1 MIETIVLVVRITVQL
16 RNLCFRQEVSLE
28 DLQDPEI
35 LIFGV
40 THDLNFDPWLDFWCH
55 LLLANYSVMSLVNVE
70 CTLSKVNMSAK
81 RIDPLF

>member
-40 THDLNFDPWLDFWCH
+40 THDLNFDP
-55 LLLANYSVMSLVNVE
+55 
-70 CTLSKVNMSAK
+70 
-81 RIDPLF
+81 